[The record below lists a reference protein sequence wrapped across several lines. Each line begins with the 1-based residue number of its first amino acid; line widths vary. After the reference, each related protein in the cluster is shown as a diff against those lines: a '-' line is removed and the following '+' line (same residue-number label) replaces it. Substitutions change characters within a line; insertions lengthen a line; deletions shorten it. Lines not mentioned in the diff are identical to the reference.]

1 MEQLKKNFHYH
12 DYAFYINTGMFDGVK
27 SKLIPILEP
36 EPTKKNYKKTVE
48 NKRKIFGNATSVL
61 VYKTFSRSIAFANF

>member
-1 MEQLKKNFHYH
+1 
-12 DYAFYINTGMFDGVK
+12 MFDGVK

-36 EPTKKNYKKTVE
+36 EPTAEKIIKAVE
-48 NKRKIFGNATSVL
+48 NKENLGNATSVL